1 MPGLH
6 FQKLDLHIHTPASKC
21 YKHKDH
27 TPDQI
32 VQAALNAKLSAIAIT
47 DHNAA
52 EWIDRM
58 KEAAKDTDLVI
69 FPGVEISMNEGY
81 HLVALFDPSVDRRHV
96 EGFLN
101 AIDITPENFG
111 KQDALCKESVYNV
124 VNKIHERE
132 GLAILAHIDTNKG
145 VFFEQV
151 QHKDDGKIR
160 VPINVSKL
168 LNEAEF
174 DAVECTDGRL
184 PDGFDEAH
192 QINRFPAFYQASDN
206 PDPEN
211 PIKHSCDGVGTLYS
225 WFKLDQIDLEG
236 LRLCFSDPEVR
247 IRVMDD
253 YKEVG
258 YPKIVSMKVGNQG
271 FLRNQQ
277 FDFHEGLNSIIGGK
291 GVGKSLV
298 VEFLR
303 FGLCQPSEDT
313 SLQKDHQ
320 KKLALRLEPENTV
333 EIVYQTAEGIQYKI
347 EHQLIDVYRDG
358 RLESESTCINLE
370 TGDVYEGDYPTMFPV
385 LAYSQT
391 EVIKITEDKNAQ
403 LKLIDLLI
411 DRRPFEKEIV
421 DIQAKLAENDQRFS
435 TAILAKGELDR
446 VQTDINTFTAQIKA
460 IDKSLDNPL
469 FDAMKQAEAKEDILN
484 NRYEYISCLIEQAKT
499 WQNEVEELADL
510 PEEYKEDEIVVQVQQ
525 FADSARSHTNK
536 SIKELVGKLGESK
549 KSTSDVIM
557 GWMPESEKIEA
568 EYKALL
574 DEIGGDRN
582 AKERER
588 KQLVKQLKELNA
600 EAKEYQK
607 RIENLED
614 IIVERNAFL
623 DSLARAY
630 REYFEVRKAK
640 FDHITELSGGKLQL
654 ILEHAVDRT
663 AYEELLVDLLKGGG
677 GNAINVTTRKKI
689 AQNAAPRR
697 LVQLVLDKNIPHLA
711 NETEIS
717 ELWAE
722 RVIERMWSVDDFTQV
737 LALQHNCYPADEPYI
752 RYCKEG
758 GVFGELSELS
768 VGQKCTALL
777 IIALCDGSMPVVIDQ
792 PEDALDIASVW
803 EDVAKKLRHG
813 KDSRQFILTTHN
825 STVAV
830 GSDSDQFIVLKAG
843 ATAGKVVHVGAID
856 RQDVRQS
863 VIDHLEGGDEPYRI
877 RADKYNLN

>member
-484 NRYEYISCLIEQAKT
+484 NRYE
-499 WQNEVEELADL
+499 
-510 PEEYKEDEIVVQVQQ
+510 
-525 FADSARSHTNK
+525 
-536 SIKELVGKLGESK
+536 
-549 KSTSDVIM
+549 
-557 GWMPESEKIEA
+557 
-568 EYKALL
+568 
-574 DEIGGDRN
+574 
-582 AKERER
+582 
-588 KQLVKQLKELNA
+588 
-600 EAKEYQK
+600 
-607 RIENLED
+607 
-614 IIVERNAFL
+614 
-623 DSLARAY
+623 
-630 REYFEVRKAK
+630 
-640 FDHITELSGGKLQL
+640 
-654 ILEHAVDRT
+654 
-663 AYEELLVDLLKGGG
+663 
-677 GNAINVTTRKKI
+677 
-689 AQNAAPRR
+689 
-697 LVQLVLDKNIPHLA
+697 
-711 NETEIS
+711 
-717 ELWAE
+717 
-722 RVIERMWSVDDFTQV
+722 
-737 LALQHNCYPADEPYI
+737 
-752 RYCKEG
+752 
-758 GVFGELSELS
+758 
-768 VGQKCTALL
+768 
-777 IIALCDGSMPVVIDQ
+777 
-792 PEDALDIASVW
+792 
-803 EDVAKKLRHG
+803 
-813 KDSRQFILTTHN
+813 
-825 STVAV
+825 
-830 GSDSDQFIVLKAG
+830 
-843 ATAGKVVHVGAID
+843 
-856 RQDVRQS
+856 
-863 VIDHLEGGDEPYRI
+863 
-877 RADKYNLN
+877 